1 MKKIIKMLLLLSFVV
16 VLTGCMKMN
25 MKITVSEDLTMTGKV
40 DMLFQES
47 FLKTMGMTKEE
58 AISSMKKSM
67 QKDNE
72 DYQIEEIEETIDGET
87 WAGLSMTSD
96 ELYNMDAQDVL
107 TKDGQVIKMKI
118 PMDELNKEINEQGF
132 SDLAGSGYSVETL
145 KNAGVEMNLIIEMP
159 GKVTANVGKVEGN
172 TVTID
177 LLDMINENNIDYI
190 EIEADLTQ
198 STNDNTMLYIGIG
211 VAIIVVLLIV
221 GLAVKNK
228 KKNKMK
234 KETVQDNLS
243 SLHHQ
248 DDDIRFCPH
257 CGCHLNGEEICPQC
271 HQRVK

>member
-16 VLTGCMKMN
+16 ILTGCMKTN